1 MGLRKFLKRVLPDH
15 EQIRGRRQFRHIH
28 KILHDPQIFHLT
40 RRSSAGGVATGLFM
54 AFIPVPG
61 HMLLAAV
68 ASVMLRVNLPLAVV
82 LVWVSNPITLAP
94 QLVLAYKIGAKL
106 MHQSL
111 GPIHFEMSLHWVGST
126 LMQRWEE
133 MLLGC
138 FVLAIGAAI
147 IGYLIVDLAW
157 RLAVYYK
164 IAQRRRAR
172 RRAQKGI

>member
-1 MGLRKFLKRVLPDH
+1 MVLRKFLKNVLPGH
-15 EQIRGRRQFRHIH
+15 EQIRRHRRLRLVR
-28 KILHDPQIFHLT
+28 KILNDPQIFHLT

-82 LVWVSNPITLAP
+82 FVWVSNPITLAP
-94 QLVLAYKIGAKL
+94 QLVLAYRIGAKL

-111 GPIHFEMSLHWVGST
+111 GPIHFEMSLRWMGST

-147 IGYLIVDLAW
+147 LGYLVVELAW
-157 RLAVYYK
+157 RFTVYYK
-164 IAQRRRAR
+164 VMQRRRAR
-172 RRAQKGI
+172 RNAQISK